1 MRNPLI
7 LIALAVAVAPPV
19 AVAQAPLTLGDAFRR
34 ADSAAFANR
43 MAGGAAR
50 AAGGQADAAFQGI
63 LPTIRAEAGYVRTD
77 NPLAAFGYQLQQRS
91 ITMASFDPAL
101 LNYPAPVNNWNGGV
115 VAEVPL
121 INVDA
126 WYGRSAGTSA
136 AASAQ
141 AQAGWTSES
150 TRVDVARAYF
160 GAVLARERVRTLEAA
175 AAAARANLR
184 QAEAMVTN
192 GLATKSD
199 ALLSSVQ
206 AGQVEAQLIGARG
219 QADIARERLALSIG
233 QPGDTSFMLPD
244 SLPSAERIRALA
256 AQNESDSASARL
268 DVAAAQLGLEA
279 AQRDS
284 HRATAQYLPRL
295 NGFGRYDWN
304 SPTKP
309 FSGVGSYTVGV
320 MASWSPFAGASEIA
334 MRKTAQGRAEAAQA
348 AAEGAAAGARLEQ
361 DAMRSQLT
369 VALAQ
374 LGIAETSVAQGAEA
388 YRIVGRKYA
397 GGLATIAELLGAAA
411 VETQTRL
418 GLSDARY
425 QAIVAEAAARQAEGL
440 DLMALTALEN

>member
-1 MRNPLI
+1 MRNLLTPMM
-7 LIALAVAVAPPV
+7 LAVALAPSSM
-19 AVAQAPLTLGDAFRR
+19 AAQAPLTLGDAFRR

-43 MAGGAAR
+43 IATGTVR
-50 AAGGQADAAFQGI
+50 AAGGQATAALQGI

-91 ITMASFDPAL
+91 VTMASFDPAL
-101 LNYPAPVNNWNGGV
+101 LNYPAPVSNWNGGA

-136 AASAQ
+136 AASAR
-141 AQAGWTSES
+141 AQAGWTRES

-175 AAAARANLR
+175 AAAAQANLR
-184 QAEAMVTN
+184 QAESMVTN

-199 ALLSSVQ
+199 ALLSEVQ

-219 QADIARERLALSIG
+219 EAVIARERLALTIG
-233 QPGDTSFMLPD
+233 QPGDTAFMLPD
-244 SLPSAERIRALA
+244 SLPPAGRIRALA
-256 AQNESDSASARL
+256 VPAESDSASARL
-268 DVAAAQLGLEA
+268 DVAAAQYGLEA

-284 HRATAQYLPRL
+284 HRANAQYLPRL

-320 MASWSPFAGASEIA
+320 MASWSPFAGASELA
-334 MRKTAQGRAEAAQA
+334 QRQTAQGRAEAARA
-348 AAEGAAAGARLEQ
+348 AAEGAAAGARLDQ
-361 DAMRSQLT
+361 DAMRTQLA

-397 GGLATIAELLGAAA
+397 GGLATVAELLGASA

-425 QAIVAEAAARQAEGL
+425 QAIVAEAAARQADGL